1 MGKRSEPRKDIQVP
15 VRIFGTD
22 CAGAV
27 FSQKA
32 VTVNISRTGVEL
44 AGVESQLAVEEI
56 IGLSYGTNRVH
67 FRVRWVGK
75 ANTPKAGHVGLR
87 NVSRGK
93 PLWDFPLDIAGKDP
107 YEPGMIERRQH
118 PRYRC
123 QNSIEI
129 HIQNGASFWGTVADL
144 GLGGCYVEMSIPIEV
159 GTKLS
164 VALWFGQNKAWAEA
178 EVAHRTPGFGVGIRF
193 SKISDQ
199 DLDVIRQYLNSL
211 APLARKPLLGNLPR
225 ATHES
230 R

>member
-22 CAGAV
+22 SAGAV

-32 VTVNISRTGVEL
+32 ITINISRTGVEL
-44 AGVESQLAVEEI
+44 AGVESQLAAEEI

-87 NVSRGK
+87 NISPGK
-93 PLWDFPLDIAGKDP
+93 PLWDFPLDTASKDP
-107 YEPGMIERRQH
+107 YEPGFSERRQH

-129 HIQNGASFWGTVADL
+129 HIRNGTSFWGTVADL
-144 GLGGCYVEMSIPIEV
+144 GLGGCYVEMAIPIEV
-159 GTKLS
+159 GTKLR
-164 VALWFGQNKAWAEA
+164 VALWFGQNKAWAEG
-178 EVAHRTPGFGVGIRF
+178 EVAHRTPGFGIGIRF
-193 SKISDQ
+193 TKTSSN
-199 DLDVIRQYLNSL
+199 DLEVIRQYLNSL
-211 APLARKPLLGNLPR
+211 APLARKPLLGQVPR
-225 ATHES
+225 ISH
-230 R
+230 

>member
-22 CAGAV
+22 SAGAV

-44 AGVESQLAVEEI
+44 AGVESKVAVDEI
-56 IGLSYGTNRVH
+56 IGLSYGSNRVH

-75 ANTPKAGHVGLR
+75 GNTPKAGHVGLR
-87 NVSRGK
+87 NVSPGK
-93 PLWDFPLDIAGKDP
+93 PLWDFPLDTAGTDL
-107 YEPGMIERRQH
+107 YEAGLTERRQH

-129 HIQNGASFWGTVADL
+129 HVQGGASFWGTVADL
-144 GLGGCYVEMSIPIEV
+144 GLGGCYVEMAIPIEV
-159 GTKLS
+159 GTKLR
-164 VALWFGQNKAWAEA
+164 VALWFGQNKAWADG

-193 SKISDQ
+193 TTICGR
-199 DLDVIRQYLNSL
+199 DLDAIRQYLDTL
-211 APLARKPLLGNLPR
+211 APLARKPLLGNPPR
-225 ATHES
+225 VT

>member
-22 CAGAV
+22 SAGAV

-178 EVAHRTPGFGVGIRF
+178 EVAHRTPGFGVGTRF
-193 SKISDQ
+193 TKISDL